1 MKNKKKVVAII
12 QARMGSSRLPC
23 KVLMHIGSKTILGI
37 LLHRVSQSNRLDDV
51 VVATTLENSDDVLS
65 EWLEK
70 NNQKYFRGNATD
82 VLDRYWNCA
91 KIHNADIIVRIT
103 GDDPL
108 KDPELI
114 DQCVE
119 IFLSN
124 PDLDY
129 LSNNIKPSYPEGL
142 DVEVFSFETLNRA
155 YREANLP
162 SEREHVTPYIWKNRE
177 LFKLHSVEGPTNE
190 SHHRWTVDHP
200 VDVVYI
206 TKVLEKFGY
215 DYDVKYRDILD
226 MLSQEPEI
234 RKINEKINRKEGY
247 FISLKNDI
255 KS

>member
-1 MKNKKKVVAII
+1 MV
-12 QARMGSSRLPC
+12 G
-23 KVLMHIGSKTILGI
+23 
-37 LLHRVSQSNRLDDV
+37 
-51 VVATTLENSDDVLS
+51 
-65 EWLEK
+65 K

-234 RKINEKINRKEGY
+234 RKINEKLIEKRA
-247 FISLKNDI
+247 ISYP
-255 KS
+255 